1 MRQYAVNCT
10 NNAPKLVTFWLPI
23 SDGNGNPCT
32 LDEAMAPGGGRAWA
46 QPSIYEAVPNSRR
59 ISGMARLHLATF
71 KLARVIPIAG
81 WAARFYGKSS
91 HGLWMLDK
99 SALFTRKS
107 LKINELW
114 ITRCAQKPISPS
126 LKKCGIPC
134 ALIRCSLFLR
144 LPLFKCRHFPF
155 SNKGQYG

>member
-1 MRQYAVNCT
+1 MPLCGNPHPMR
-10 NNAPKLVTFWLPI
+10 
-23 SDGNGNPCT
+23 GNG
-32 LDEAMAPGGGRAWA
+32 MATAIRARWTRRWHRGGGRAWA

-59 ISGMARLHLATF
+59 ISGMARLHLSTF

-114 ITRCAQKPISPS
+114 ITRCALKPISPS
-126 LKKCGIPC
+126 LKKCGIPS
-134 ALIRCSLFLR
+134 ALIRCAFISPPAFFQT
-144 LPLFKCRHFPF
+144 LPAIPWLDADLLHVVR
-155 SNKGQYG
+155 Q

>member
-1 MRQYAVNCT
+1 MATGWQRQSVHAGRG
-10 NNAPKLVTFWLPI
+10 
-23 SDGNGNPCT
+23 DGTG
-32 LDEAMAPGGGRAWA
+32 GGGRAWA

-59 ISGMARLHLATF
+59 ISGMARLHLSSF

-81 WAARFYGKSS
+81 WAARFHGRSS
-91 HGLWMLDK
+91 NDLWMLDK

-126 LKKCGIPC
+126 LNKCGIPS

-144 LPLFKCRHFPF
+144 LPLFKRCLPF
-155 SNKGQYG
+155 RGETLTFCSLFGGELFF